1 MAKKF
6 NVDEWALKK
15 VRLDM
20 ADQFVPD
27 VLIGNAA
34 DADGRGIL
42 LQVTIGGEVAD
53 LTGLPVC
60 LAWSHQNGNQDLTR
74 FTAVD
79 ASKGLFKLYYPP
91 AMMYPGDVTA
101 RVSIFAGDESPIT
114 GSRDFT
120 IHVERNPIDED
131 RALSDESFSE
141 FKEAAALLYSTNSR
155 LEEAEEARQIAETAR
170 ATAEELRRQHESARV
185 AAENE
190 RLAAEL
196 ERDAAELER
205 LAAEA
210 EREAAE
216 EDRSLAELAR
226 VEAEAYRAATF
237 AEIEQRSKGW
247 LRYYCADDEWDTST
261 REPVIATPDTSTLYF
276 VPEEFPSDDGQ
287 WVEWMWDAQGGRW
300 EKLGTSQA
308 TFEPITADQMDAIVA
323 GTDTDEGGSEVMTRW
338 GLRYWLTKLR
348 GVFAALV
355 HTHSASD
362 ITSGTFGT
370 ARIADGAVTNAK
382 LDQTLRDSL
391 SQASGSF
398 GSASWVRHGPI
409 VVVTGHYATSG
420 ATTVSI
426 GTIPSP
432 HRPKEYT
439 AVPITDGGAG
449 GYAEIYQEGIVKVVS
464 RGSGTNYFS
473 LAYIAS

>member
-6 NVDEWALKK
+6 SVDKWALKK

-42 LQVTIGGEVAD
+42 LQVTIDGEPAD
-53 LTGLPVC
+53 LEGMPVC
-60 LAWSHQNGNQDLTR
+60 LAWGHQNGNQDLSR
-74 FTAVD
+74 FEAVD

-101 RVSIFAGDESPIT
+101 RVSIFAGGDSPIT

-141 FKEAAALLYSTNSR
+141 FKRAADLLYSTNNR

-170 ATAEELRRQHESARV
+170 NTAEELRGRHEDARV

-226 VEAEAYRAATF
+226 VEAEAYRTATF

-247 LRYYCADDEWDTST
+247 LRYYCADGEWDAAT
-261 REPVIATPDTSTLYF
+261 REPVIENPDTSTLYF
-276 VPEEFPSDDGQ
+276 VPEEFPTEDGQ

-323 GTDTDEGGSEVMTRW
+323 GNDADEGGSEVMTRW

-355 HTHSASD
+355 HVHSASD

-370 ARIADGAVTNAK
+370 SRIANDAVTSEK
-382 LDQTLRDSL
+382 LAPAVRDSL
-391 SQASGSF
+391 SRIEGTKNDLTKKSVELLLPSQQPGPLYSLVVGASGV
-398 GSASWVRHGPI
+398 GVWR
-409 VVVTGHYATSG
+409 
-420 ATTVSI
+420 
-426 GTIPSP
+426 
-432 HRPKEYT
+432 
-439 AVPITDGGAG
+439 G
-449 GYAEIYQEGIVKVVS
+449 GYNGADG
-464 RGSGTNYFS
+464 
-473 LAYIAS
+473 AYEWRVNF

>member
-6 NVDEWALKK
+6 SVDEWALKK

-53 LTGLPVC
+53 LEGLPAC
-60 LAWSHQNGNQDLTR
+60 LAWSHPNGNQDLTR

-101 RVSIFAGDESPIT
+101 RVSIFAGSKSPIT

-131 RALSDESFSE
+131 RAMSDESFSE
-141 FKEAAALLYSTNSR
+141 FKQAAELLYSTNSR

-170 ATAEELRRQHESARV
+170 ATAEELRRQHEDARV

-247 LRYYCADDEWDTST
+247 LRYYCADGEWDTST
-261 REPVIATPDTSTLYF
+261 REPIIATPDTSTLYF

-287 WVEWMWDAQGGRW
+287 WVEWMWDAQGSRW

-308 TFEPITADQMDAIVA
+308 TFEPITADQMDAIIA

-370 ARIADGAVTNAK
+370 ARIADGAVTKDK
-382 LDQTLRDSL
+382 LEKTLGDSL
-391 SQASGSF
+391 S
-398 GSASWVRHGPI
+398 
-409 VVVTGHYATSG
+409 
-420 ATTVSI
+420 
-426 GTIPSP
+426 
-432 HRPKEYT
+432 
-439 AVPITDGGAG
+439 
-449 GYAEIYQEGIVKVVS
+449 
-464 RGSGTNYFS
+464 RGDAMANNS
-473 LAYIAS
+473 YIADANDLMAGLRQFGPETANAPVANSYGFIQTYANATDIADTYLWRYQIGFSKGLYLRWKINANGVWSSWMKL

>member
-1 MAKKF
+1 M
-6 NVDEWALKK
+6 
-15 VRLDM
+15 
-20 ADQFVPD
+20 
-27 VLIGNAA
+27 
-34 DADGRGIL
+34 
-42 LQVTIGGEVAD
+42 
-53 LTGLPVC
+53 
-60 LAWSHQNGNQDLTR
+60 
-74 FTAVD
+74 D

-101 RVSIFAGDESPIT
+101 RVSIFAGSKSPIT

-131 RALSDESFSE
+131 RAMSDESFSE
-141 FKEAAALLYSTNSR
+141 FKQAAELLYSTNSR

-170 ATAEELRRQHESARV
+170 ATAEELRRQHEDARV
-185 AAENE
+185 SAETE

-216 EDRSLAELAR
+216 EGRSLAELAR

-247 LRYYCADDEWDTST
+247 LRYYCADGEWDTST
-261 REPVIATPDTSTLYF
+261 REPIIATPDTSTLYF

-287 WVEWMWDAQGGRW
+287 WVEWMWDAQGSRW

-323 GTDTDEGGSEVMTRW
+323 GTDTDDGGSEVMTRW

-370 ARIADGAVTNAK
+370 ARIADGAVTKDK
-382 LDQTLRDSL
+382 LEKTLGDSL
-391 SQASGSF
+391 SRSEVFASSSATAVQKQVRRIYGPHVREHARTRIVTQVSRPAT
-398 GSASWVRHGPI
+398 SASLRSERPNAVRQSQRRPSSPKSILRIHICGTRACRTMTCRAATLRLSDRPLRAGPC
-409 VVVTGHYATSG
+409 GC
-420 ATTVSI
+420 
-426 GTIPSP
+426 P
-432 HRPKEYT
+432 
-439 AVPITDGGAG
+439 
-449 GYAEIYQEGIVKVVS
+449 
-464 RGSGTNYFS
+464 
-473 LAYIAS
+473 L